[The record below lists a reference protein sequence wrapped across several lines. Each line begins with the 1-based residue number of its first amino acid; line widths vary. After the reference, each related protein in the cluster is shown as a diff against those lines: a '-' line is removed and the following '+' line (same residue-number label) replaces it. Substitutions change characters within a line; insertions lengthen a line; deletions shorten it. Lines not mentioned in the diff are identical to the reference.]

1 MAEDEEVVFTTS
13 TGPVRVITAASLF
26 DGHDAAINVMRR
38 LIQSSGAEVIHL
50 GHDQSAKAVVDCAI
64 QEDAHA
70 VALTSYQGG
79 HVEYF
84 TYIRQLLDEAG
95 CEHVR
100 IFGGGG
106 GTITPRNCTLHQVG
120 HLKTCSPTT
129 GEPWADGHDSPRW
142 GRQRGRPGR

>member
-1 MAEDEEVVFTTS
+1 MEQQA
-13 TGPVRVITAASLF
+13 PYKPQHKVRIVTAASLF

-100 IFGGGG
+100 ILAAVAAPSRRPKFAPS
-106 GTITPRNCTLHQVG
+106 TSRASPKSTR
-120 HLKTCSPTT
+120 PTT
-129 GEPWADGHDSPRW
+129 GEPWA
-142 GRQRGRPGR
+142 

>member
-1 MAEDEEVVFTTS
+1 MADEEPVFETTA
-13 TGPVRVITAASLF
+13 GPVRVITAASLF

-50 GHDQSAKAVVDCAI
+50 GHDQSAKAVVDCAV

-84 TYIRQLLDEAG
+84 SYIRELLDEAG

-100 IFGGGG
+100 ILVAVEV
-106 GTITPRNCTLHQVG
+106 PSRR
-120 HLKTCSPTT
+120 LKSAPFTRLVSRRFTHPMMD
-129 GEPWADGHDSPRW
+129 EPWASW
-142 GRQRGRPGR
+142 V